1 SSPLL
6 SSRREATR
14 EATLINLRQAG
25 FDTWQAVILKPDAMH
40 VASAAEYKTPQRQ
53 AIEDA
58 GYTIILNVGDQPSD
72 LTGGYAE
79 RDILLPNPMY
89 RIA

>member
-1 SSPLL
+1 M
-6 SSRREATR
+6 
-14 EATLINLRQAG
+14 INLRQAG

-79 RDILLPNPMY
+79 RDILLPNTMY